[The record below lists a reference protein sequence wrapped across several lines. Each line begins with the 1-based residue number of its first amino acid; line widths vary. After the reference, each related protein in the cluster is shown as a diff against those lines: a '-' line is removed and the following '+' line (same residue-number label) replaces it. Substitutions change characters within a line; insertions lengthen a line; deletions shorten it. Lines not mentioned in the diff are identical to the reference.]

1 MPQDTAKSIIQW
13 LVQAHVEAL
22 VSNYNIRQE
31 MRTYVPSMQYLLK
44 FRYCEKKAKK
54 FVKLVDNV
62 KTKCEIFFKF
72 FWLSQN
78 IWSYCTKT
86 IIDSYFR
93 ENSIPTE
100 NDSENCDPTFC
111 QSTSSSKTDQCSNIR
126 TRSNK
131 FFVLVNAHGAYT
143 NGVLSF
149 SGSNLLNVK
158 SYQMSWITK

>member
-1 MPQDTAKSIIQW
+1 MRSHLYTRRFFKRIKMR
-13 LVQAHVEAL
+13 LLKAL
-22 VSNYNIRQE
+22 AFV
-31 MRTYVPSMQYLLK
+31 QYLLNNK
-44 FRYCEKKAKK
+44 VIMNNYLF
-54 FVKLVDNV
+54 
-62 KTKCEIFFKF
+62 
-72 FWLSQN
+72 
-78 IWSYCTKT
+78 
-86 IIDSYFR
+86 YFR
-93 ENSIPTE
+93 ENSIPIE

-158 SYQMSWITK
+158 SYQMS